1 MTHLLLANISAPIAH
16 ERNWCDSFINE
27 LIKWSSDDAIHM
39 WGITYGEWWTYFCVF
54 VLQFIIYYL
63 AVGAIAIY
71 TNIPIK
77 WKKFL
82 YWYKLIAT
90 ILIMVLYLLL
100 VTFINA
106 VDSFK
111 ATV

>member
-1 MTHLLLANISAPIAH
+1 MTHLLLANISAHITH

-27 LIKWSSDDAIHM
+27 LIKWSSDDAIM

-63 AVGAIAIY
+63 VVGA

-77 WKKFL
+77 WKKIL
-82 YWYKLIAT
+82 YWYKIIAT
-90 ILIMVLYLLL
+90 VLIIVLYILL
-100 VTFINA
+100 VTFIKA
-106 VDSFK
+106 VDNFK

>member
-54 VLQFIIYYL
+54 VGITNT
-63 AVGAIAIY
+63 ASVNV
-71 TNIPIK
+71 NIPIK

-82 YWYKLIAT
+82 YWYKIIETA
-90 ILIMVLYLLL
+90 LIMVLYLLL
-100 VTFINA
+100 AIIGMNA
-106 VDSFK
+106 TS
-111 ATV
+111 A

>member
-1 MTHLLLANISAPIAH
+1 MTHLLLANITAPITH

-27 LIKWSSDDAIHM
+27 LIKWSSDDAIM

-63 AVGAIAIY
+63 VVGAISIY

-90 ILIMVLYLLL
+90 VIIIALYLLL

-106 VDSFK
+106 IDNFK